1 MNLAELRKSTIVNLT
16 PHNIVF
22 RCEDEA
28 IGDLVFPASGKVARV
43 TTTAKAVGEVLSI
56 IEYGEIEGLP
66 KPTAGILYLVSGMLL
81 SHTKRLDVLAPDT
94 SESAIRDSNGHIQ
107 AVTKFLCCQPNYTTI
122 RRRSS

>member
-28 IGDLVFPASGKVARV
+28 IGDLVFPPSGKVARV
-43 TTTAKAVGEVLSI
+43 TTTATDVGEVLSV

-66 KPTAGILYLVSGMLL
+66 EPTAGTLYLVSAMLL
-81 SHTKRLDVLAPDT
+81 SHTNREDVLAPDT
-94 SESAIRDSNGHIQ
+94 SNNAIRTFSGHIE
-107 AVTKFLCCQPNYTTI
+107 AVTKFLCCPRTL
-122 RRRSS
+122 